1 MTPRLV
7 QVMAITLSALAGYVD
22 AQGYL
27 SVGALFVA
35 FMSGNSTVLGIS
47 AAAGLGGRT
56 ELAFGLVAAF
66 VAGVMLGT
74 WVGRPFGARR
84 APVIL
89 VLMAVLLA
97 GSAWLGQRGE
107 VVAAALVIALAMGSE
122 NTVFQRD
129 GVSGIGLTYMTG
141 TLVRLGQKL
150 AEAVAGR
157 SWSAAAPDFLLWLGM
172 IGGAGLGAATYQR
185 IGLEGLWV
193 AVGVAVILAVAAW
206 LGERRARTVE

>member
-1 MTPRLV
+1 MNPRLV
-7 QVMAITLSALAGYVD
+7 QAMAIALSALAGYVD

-47 AAAGLGGRT
+47 AAAGLEGRT
-56 ELAFGLVAAF
+56 ALALGLVATF

-74 WVGRPFGARR
+74 WVGRPFGAER

-89 VLMAVLLA
+89 LLMAVLLA
-97 GSAWLGQRGE
+97 GSAWLGGREQ
-107 VVAAALVIALAMGSE
+107 VVAGALVIALAMGTE

-129 GVSGIGLTYMTG
+129 GVTGIGLTYMTG

-157 SWSAAAPDFLLWLGM
+157 PWSAAVPDVLLWLGM

-185 IGLEGLWV
+185 IGLESLWV
-193 AVGVAVILAVAAW
+193 AVGFAVILAGAAW
-206 LGERRARTVE
+206 LGGRGRAATA